1 MSPADPNTP
10 EVEGGG
16 RFSPEESR
24 CPVITV
30 LSANEHGVVIESRKA
45 FESGATIALGLHVA
59 IPDAG
64 QSEFIAAEVIVV
76 GSEPAVSTNGE
87 RVFRVTMIFSD
98 ISRQDRD
105 LLMLVPEDVENVGP
119 RDAGEVA
126 PGLRRDG
133 EARLPLCALN

>member
-64 QSEFIAAEVIVV
+64 QSEFIAAKSSWS
-76 GSEPAVSTNGE
+76 G
-87 RVFRVTMIFSD
+87 R
-98 ISRQDRD
+98 SRRF
-105 LLMLVPEDVENVGP
+105 PPTANASFE
-119 RDAGEVA
+119 
-126 PGLRRDG
+126 
-133 EARLPLCALN
+133 